1 LDRSITKSKPGGEIV
16 EGLEGGVPEAKIVC
30 ASTIK
35 EVDTD
40 NHKGAEAK
48 LRKWLIDK
56 DACSDRGIK
65 LEGTMENY
73 ERNGSWKV
81 VINKMA
87 RSEPEMVRW

>member
-48 LRKWLIDK
+48 LRK
-56 DACSDRGIK
+56 
-65 LEGTMENY
+65 
-73 ERNGSWKV
+73 
-81 VINKMA
+81 
-87 RSEPEMVRW
+87 